1 MLFVTHGNAPQFSLA
16 FSSLLHVFS
25 FHCIFKIIWQLK
37 SNFTALEWLRKTNN
51 ECPQQQQQTRWKTYV
66 QLSSDC
72 RNTSTFPPLSHSLFL
87 SLFSSCRWQFER
99 QQLAVDSTQLTQI
112 YWGKERDRKLE
123 RKRLQERDRERE
135 REGTK
140 GRVKKCWLSRTH
152 IKQQHQQQKYFEF
165 ATLCSSTKFFLV
177 FLAHV
182 CHAAVQPAH
191 VAVTQQEGAS
201 RRDSYRQRETERQQ
215 QLSYISKFEPS
226 KSLAP

>member
-16 FSSLLHVFS
+16 FPSLLHVFS

-37 SNFTALEWLRKTNN
+37 SNFTALEWLRKPTTNALN
-51 ECPQQQQQTRWKTYV
+51 NNKHVEQPMCNSPVTAATLLLYP
-66 QLSSDC
+66 L
-72 RNTSTFPPLSHSLFL
+72 PPISHSLSL

-112 YWGKERDRKLE
+112 YWGKERDRKLGKKE
-123 RKRLQERDRERE
+123 RG
-135 REGTK
+135 GTK

-152 IKQQHQQQKYFEF
+152 IKQQQRQEQQKYFEF

-191 VAVTQQEGAS
+191 VAVTQQEAAS
-201 RRDSYRQRETERQQ
+201 RRDSYR
-215 QLSYISKFEPS
+215 
-226 KSLAP
+226 